1 MTREDNG
8 KVTRR
13 TYPTAAFAIRL
24 EHIQWIAKR
33 AKQLG
38 ISKSEYV
45 RSLIAADMSKGER
58 AA

>member
-1 MTREDNG
+1 MPSDNSG

-45 RSLIAADMSKGER
+45 RSLIAADMRKGEK